1 VSGWVVAPRIEW
13 NGQTAFGDRA
23 DAAEAEVVNPLL
35 ILGIDKGIQGLV
47 GHARPEGTEGI
58 RRFLAEGV
66 VGGRHGVPSRTIV
79 IPEARS
85 ASRLT
90 AFSWSWGLA
99 PRTDPLDAL
108 PLVVHD
114 LWPAPDPE
122 EEGAEITV
130 PITVWCRPIGA
141 EVPQTTQQHG
151 VGNDWRVAGTSFLAD
166 DPVIYGAEEVENS
179 SAAGS
184 HSFTVVNGG
193 SFATRSGRA
202 WQLELTASGSVTNPW
217 IEIGDR
223 RVVFTATLTSGQVL
237 TVDADRQTWI
247 GSQRISALP
256 TTPDADAPDWGIL
269 EPGEEGNAVTLGAS
283 SGSFAVAF
291 KSRPTWL

>member
-1 VSGWVVAPRIEW
+1 MAPRIEW
-13 NGQTAFGDRA
+13 NGQTAYGDEA
-23 DAAEAEVVNPLL
+23 DAIAAEVPNPLL

-47 GHARPEGTEGI
+47 GHGRPGGTEGI
-58 RRFLAEGV
+58 TRFLGEGV
-66 VGGRHGVPSRTIV
+66 VGGRHQVGPRPIV

-99 PRTDPLDAL
+99 PRTDPIDAL

-114 LWPAPDPE
+114 LWPQPDPE

-151 VGNDWRVAGTSFLAD
+151 VGGDWRVAGTTFQAD
-166 DPVIYGAEEVENS
+166 DPVIYGAEEEETS

-184 HSFTVVNGG
+184 HAFTVVNPG

-202 WQLELTASGSVTNPW
+202 WTLELTASGAVSNPW
-217 IEIGDR
+217 VEIGDR
-223 RVVFTATLTSGQVL
+223 RVVFPVALTGGQVL
-237 TVDADRQTWI
+237 TVDADRRVFI
-247 GSQRISALP
+247 GSQAIGALP
-256 TTPDADAPDWGIL
+256 STPGEDAPNWPIL
-269 EPGEEGNAVTLGAS
+269 DVGSEAENEVTLGAS
-283 SGSFAVAF
+283 SGAFAVSF